1 MITDIGVGLCI
12 VCIKI
17 VKRCSNSLF
26 PTFYLIVLSYK
37 NAIICIVS
45 IKIVECCSNSLF
57 PTFSLIVLS
66 YKNAII

>member
-1 MITDIGVGLCI
+1 ML
-12 VCIKI
+12 
-17 VKRCSNSLF
+17 
-26 PTFYLIVLSYK
+26 VLSYK

-45 IKIVECCSNSLF
+45 IKIIEYCSNSLF